1 MVETQSKPRIAGTI
15 FLNGKV
21 FRAEDFF
28 KALERGGVRI
38 TLDKDYCS
46 IGFEKIYP
54 TYKSRQEMAMSL
66 TCHGSLAH
74 CCPVEKECTERDK
87 ALELLNI
94 SKEDYKRL
102 KEYFHLK
109 LIEFIKG
116 LWRPNSNGRVQGK
129 NFEEEEKIAFKNDN
143 RENEF
148 FKEVRNPQDYA
159 RDYKGDQVYGLGS
172 SSHNVVRSHSSSKN
186 RVEPEPGLEDLFGD
200 PKSRRKMKN
209 EPATHVQG
217 YTQEMFT
224 ETRCPRCN
232 TKLPPRAVFCSGCG
246 IKL

>member
-1 MVETQSKPRIAGTI
+1 MVDPQTKPLIAGTI

-38 TLDKDYCS
+38 TVDKDYCS

-54 TYKSRQEMAMSL
+54 TYKSHQEMAMSL

-74 CCPVEKECTERDK
+74 CCPLDKECTERDK
-87 ALELLNI
+87 ALELLNM
-94 SKEDYKRL
+94 SKEDYEHL
-102 KEYFHLK
+102 KEHFHLK
-109 LIEFIKG
+109 LIAFIKG
-116 LWRPNSNGRVQGK
+116 LWSPNGNGHVQSK
-129 NFEEEEKIAFKNDN
+129 NFKEDEKIAFKNDN
-143 RENEF
+143 VGNELF
-148 FKEVRNPQDYA
+148 YD
-159 RDYKGDQVYGLGS
+159 RDQKRDHVYGLGS
-172 SSHNVVRSHSSSKN
+172 SSRNVVRSRSSSQN
-186 RVEPEPGLEDLFGD
+186 RGELEPGLEDLFGD
-200 PKSRRKMKN
+200 PKNRGKMKN
-209 EPATHVQG
+209 DSTTHVQG
-217 YTQEMFT
+217 YSQEMFA